1 MTKDIEREAFEKHA
15 SKFFSSNEVFA
26 VENNQYI
33 YDEIIFM
40 WDCWIESARRA
51 EKKLEGCVVV
61 PLKNARYFS
70 MDGENYEIHDNLVQ
84 AKDEAVRAIEYYSD
98 RLADQQLD
106 PRSDGNFQQI
116 SYGIVLAESSYS
128 IDHIVTQ
135 QDIDDGEHSY
145 EVGTEIMSLF
155 LLEAARGGK
164 ND

>member
-61 PLKNARYFS
+61 
-70 MDGENYEIHDNLVQ
+70 LVEPTDEMLFAANRQ
-84 AKDEAVRAIEYYSD
+84 AKQDTG
-98 RLADQQLD
+98 
-106 PRSDGNFQQI
+106 GN
-116 SYGIVLAESSYS
+116 
-128 IDHIVTQ
+128 
-135 QDIDDGEHSY
+135 
-145 EVGTEIMSLF
+145 
-155 LLEAARGGK
+155 
-164 ND
+164 